1 MHSPPPHGHGYGY
14 GGPPPPRSSSNNVL
28 VIVLVIVVVLLVL
41 GGGSCLLCV
50 GLAAVADDPASG
62 PATSS
67 TSGSANGL
75 ERTPLA
81 VQLEGAMKG
90 TKVPVQQVLCPKE
103 PPQGTFK
110 CELVTTSGDRADVDV
125 TPGPTGLAYDVPG
138 MAFLEGTKLESTFR
152 GIVASINPRLRVP
165 CFTGVLM
172 KKVGGPRWGHAG
184 RQRHGFGARQERR
197 GEDDVRGYAH
207 GSSRQDGD
215 TVAHGRLRV
224 PARTG
229 ARWGRTRRVC
239 LRRYDHRHRVRRS
252 GQLHGRGRDRQ
263 GLSVHLQLNLATREP
278 SSRARTVCIHA
289 QPLRELA
296 PVRRTSTRANAHL
309 CAWLRP
315 ATRARHVLPQWH
327 D

>member
-81 VQLEGAMKG
+81 AQLEGAMKG

-172 KKVGGPRWGHAG
+172 KKVGADFTCPALDGGTPAG
-184 RQRHGFGARQERR
+184 SVTVSVLDKSGAVKMTYEGTRTAR
-197 GEDDVRGYAH
+197 
-207 GSSRQDGD
+207 
-215 TVAHGRLRV
+215 
-224 PARTG
+224 PART
-229 ARWGRTRRVC
+229 
-239 LRRYDHRHRVRRS
+239 
-252 GQLHGRGRDRQ
+252 
-263 GLSVHLQLNLATREP
+263 ATP
-278 SSRARTVCIHA
+278 SRTVDFVCPPG
-289 QPLRELA
+289 QA
-296 PVRRTSTRANAHL
+296 PGGAVRGGCVCGDTIIGTACGAPGNFTDVVETAKGCRFTCN
-309 CAWLRP
+309 
-315 ATRARHVLPQWH
+315 
-327 D
+327 